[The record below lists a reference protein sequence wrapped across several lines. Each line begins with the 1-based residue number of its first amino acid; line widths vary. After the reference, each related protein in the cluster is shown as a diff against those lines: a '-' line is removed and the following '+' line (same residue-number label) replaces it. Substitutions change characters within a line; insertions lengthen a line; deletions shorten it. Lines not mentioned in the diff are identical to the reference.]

1 MSEVS
6 KTQIDRLGD
15 RLKKSNFGEADLRLL
30 DEYRLSFTDSYEVVV
45 GRIRKELE
53 LEPTGRPAKS
63 TSSISEKLRRESIRL
78 TQIQDIA
85 GCRLVVADISSQER
99 VITALQNLFD
109 NTTAVDRRKEPSHG
123 YRAFHL
129 IVKHADKL
137 VEIQIRTSLQQLW
150 AELSEKLSDT
160 IDPALKYG
168 GGDLSFLELLGKASE
183 VVAGQESN
191 DLELVELKVLLSLRL
206 KQDRLSEE
214 TQKLLA
220 RVNHDQKKNESTRLQ
235 VFEALREAINVL
247 PRPRKQ

>member
-15 RLKKSNFGEADLRLL
+15 RLKKSNFGEADLRRL

-85 GCRLVVADISSQER
+85 GCRLVVADITTQER
-99 VITALQNLFD
+99 VISALQNLFD
-109 NTTAVDRRKEPSHG
+109 NTTAVDRREKPSHG

-129 IVKHADKL
+129 VVKYADKL
-137 VEIQIRTSLQQLW
+137 VEIQIRSSLQQLW

-168 GGDLSFLELLGKASE
+168 GGDPFFLEVLTSTSAL
-183 VVAGQESN
+183 VAEQES
-191 DLELVELKVLLSLRL
+191 LELRL
-206 KQDRLSEE
+206 VNLQTRLSVEGTLFQEIQQLSAQIE
-214 TQKLLA
+214 TTGRK
-220 RVNHDQKKNESTRLQ
+220 
-235 VFEALREAINVL
+235 VFEALRKAINAL
-247 PRPRKQ
+247 PSPRKQ